1 MLNFCKTFCEDETI
15 MLSNSSQLV
24 DIQMVAELVL
34 SGETVISFLLV
45 SLLNQIVKEGTEDEV
60 FSVVRVIAEIITISP
75 CTSDQFISCGIV
87 NSFHGIYCLPYCSR
101 IQTVC
106 SHLIFNILCSASALT
121 FAQENE
127 WLPLTVKLLEFINSG
142 IDYTSSNQEHKILIG
157 VLCFV
162 LHHSANKVL
171 VEPAKAIILNSS
183 LVSLTDVIV
192 QKACSKGPSLFQHNQ
207 DTAFGELLSFV
218 LLLVFFSLRSL
229 HTILEASIDW
239 QDFLQH
245 SEDIHSFSVLG
256 IPCHDLCRLMHF
268 GPPPI
273 KLIASQ
279 CLLELF
285 TRISDQRTCTNAE
298 LRCSVKYL
306 KSIIAVTEGLVF
318 GEDSKVAGNCGTC
331 LSVILGWEKFGSQE
345 KVAARESKWFRLIM
359 EEFAVALTAPGL
371 TSKSFTNQQKF
382 AANLAVSLLRLSQ
395 VPDWLTSLFDSHLIS
410 GIVAN
415 LSARNVTAEIG
426 NLFSELMARKYLSQE
441 HIVAL
446 HNLFQVC
453 RRQVYEGSSK
463 AQMFGQSVKKKIA
476 RSSDDMLALLF
487 GLMLNQ
493 NTDSGAVQSEQQ
505 TLLRA
510 IDLFFQESSGRE
522 QR

>member
-1 MLNFCKTFCEDETI
+1 MEPLAFHMLNFCKTFCEDETI
-15 MLSNSSQLV
+15 MLSNNSQLV

-101 IQTVC
+101 IQTAC

-127 WLPLTVKLLEFINSG
+127 WLLLTVKLLEFINSG

-207 DTAFGELLSFV
+207 DTAFGELLSLV

-239 QDFLQH
+239 QEFFQH
-245 SEDIHSFSVLG
+245 SEDIQSFSVLG

-268 GPPPI
+268 GPPSI

-279 CLLELF
+279 CLLELLM
-285 TRISDQRTCTNAE
+285 RISDQRTCTNAE
-298 LRCSVKYL
+298 LRCSVRYL

-318 GEDSKVAGNCGTC
+318 SEDSKVAGNCGAC

-345 KVAARESKWFRLIM
+345 KVATRESKWFRLIM

-415 LSARNVTAEIG
+415 LSARNVTAEIV

-463 AQMFGQSVKKKIA
+463 AQMFGQSVKKVA
-476 RSSDDMLALLF
+476 RSTDDMLPLLF

-493 NTDSGAVQSEQQ
+493 NTDWCSSIGA
-505 TLLRA
+505 A
-510 IDLFFQESSGRE
+510 DAPACD
-522 QR
+522 